1 VNDAPKEWNMS
12 NITEN
17 RKVRHDYYIEETIQA
32 GLKLEGWEVKSLRD
46 GKGQLADSYVIFKD
60 GEAFLF
66 GALIQPLVSASTHT
80 QNDPLRTR
88 KLLLQ
93 GKQISKLQV
102 AVEQKGYTCV
112 ALNLHWSKHLVKC
125 TIALAKGKKNH
136 DKRDTI
142 KDREVE
148 REIQRIDKNKK
159 YR

>member
-1 VNDAPKEWNMS
+1 MS

-17 RKVRHDYYIEETIQA
+17 RKVRHDYFIEETIEA
-32 GLKLEGWEVKSLRD
+32 GLQLEGWEVKSLRE

-66 GALIQPLVSASTHT
+66 GSLIQPLVSTSTHT
-80 QNDPLRTR
+80 TVDPLRTR

-93 GKQISKLQV
+93 RKQISKLQI
-102 AVEQKGYTCV
+102 AVEQKGSTCV
-112 ALNLHWSKHLVKC
+112 ALNLHWSKHMVKC
-125 TIALAKGKKNH
+125 TIALAKGKKNY
-136 DKRDTI
+136 DKRETL

-159 YR
+159 FT